1 MKRITVPLIILTLSI
16 LLFSCSNLLQ
26 KELNTSGTDTE
37 KATASNTVIL
47 TGSIEISGAFP
58 KEIADSFKAFRYM
71 AASGRTAFPSLPSG
85 SEYYI
90 ELTDPISETI
100 LNDSETNHAAFFGE
114 AGAELDEGTF
124 MVPLEKDRHYNLTV
138 ALIEENTPSKKLLSD
153 TRNDICITDDN
164 PVYLDTFFL
173 EPSITETG
181 TGTVALPIYIEPSAF
196 NGNAVINLAVR
207 NVKNLT
213 TGETLTATPFTFSE
227 RDTVNSIITLQGT
240 DITSGAYSMQIDFL
254 MQQGTSPEI
263 RMFTCKQTVN
273 VYDSMTTDTWVNNG
287 STGYISEGK
296 IKLTTQTIAASLP
309 SVFYVDQEADESGS
323 GSYANPFKTFQEAVI
338 SATSATSSGKKVTIH
353 IKDGYTDSITKT
365 FSNIPLN
372 GHLTIE
378 CWKNTIGDGLGTAT
392 FTLTENIDANY
403 SVFKIKNANAQ
414 VVLSGITLDGNGF
427 GSENSTAGI
436 DFQKGTLTLNNCTIK
451 NISSGGISMGEEA
464 KSLTITGKT
473 VITGNGTSGAISNVK
488 LAAGKKITVG
498 TLTSDSKIGVTLA
511 DEENDAGTVFTTGFK
526 ANNPSLLPSSIF
538 TSDKA
543 DDGGNALPVGYGSA
557 DDAAKKEAAL
567 YTAGHFTI
575 TPDMGDGVRII
586 LNKNAVAVNDNAANR
601 TVTVSVI
608 DIAGNRITPD
618 SIDAHLLLAGDVV
631 PTSASFAST
640 SGNAYT
646 ISPSL
651 REGAYQF
658 YVTAKAYGTPYSAT
672 FDFTV
677 HNNVTVPVATLTDPP
692 TSGSYSLSSKEEL
705 TKIFE
710 WATDTNIQSNF
721 EDVTFDISEDID
733 ITDFGGDWHPIT
745 TFKGT
750 INGNG
755 HTVSVPFSTNGGLVN
770 TNNGV
775 IENLVL
781 DITGTVSAEINYSY
795 FAYSNEGTIRNCKTT
810 GSVNITS
817 WKDISTFACIN
828 KGIIE
833 NCINEADLTISF
845 SGGWTGCYESVA
857 GIVHHN
863 QDNGVIIN
871 CVNYGTIYAADTYLV
886 SSATY
891 NGRVGGI
898 FIKSDAASTV
908 QNCYWL
914 KNCAKYNVANKDIFF
929 NRIGCFGSITQN
941 GGSSTFNVD
950 EVAGTNIGCGYFEG
964 RTITAGTAAECE
976 TDQTLAYGTDLL
988 IALNAYV
995 DAHPEDNLKYWVM
1008 GADGHVI
1015 LEGLEE

>member
-26 KELNTSGTDTE
+26 KELNTSGTDAE

-90 ELTDPISETI
+90 ELTDPINETI

-138 ALIEENTPSKKLLSD
+138 ALIEENDPSKKLLSD

-181 TGTVALPIYIEPSAF
+181 TGTVALPIYIEPTAF

-254 MQQGTSPEI
+254 MQQGASPEI

-309 SVFYVDQEADESGS
+309 SVFYVNQEAAESGS

-353 IKDGYTDSITKT
+353 INDGYTDSITKT
-365 FSNIPLN
+365 FSNMPLN

-427 GSENSTAGI
+427 GSENSTTGI
-436 DFQKGTLTLNNCTIK
+436 DFQKGELTLNNCTIK
-451 NISSGGISMGEEA
+451 NISTGGISMGGEA

-511 DEENDAGTVFTTGFK
+511 DEETEAGTVFTTGFK

-543 DDGGNALPVGYGSA
+543 DTGGNALPVGYGSA

-608 DIAGNRITPD
+608 DIAGNRITPAL
-618 SIDAHLLLAGDVV
+618 DAHLLLAGDVV
-631 PTSASFAST
+631 PTSASFASI

-658 YVTAKAYGTPYSAT
+658 YVTAVYDGKTYAST

-677 HNNVTVPVATLTDPP
+677 HNDATVPLATLTAPP

-710 WATDTNIQSNF
+710 WSTDTAIHADF

-733 ITDFGGDWHPIT
+733 ITDFGGDWYPIT

-755 HTVSVPFSTNGGLVN
+755 HTVSIPFSSNGGLVT
-770 TNNGV
+770 TNDGV
-775 IENLVL
+775 IENLVI
-781 DITGTVSAEINYSY
+781 DITGVIEANANYNF
-795 FAYSNEGTIRNCKTT
+795 FAYTNTGIIRNCKTT
-810 GSVNITS
+810 GSVEVKTQY
-817 WKDISTFACIN
+817 DIGPFAVIN
-828 KGIIE
+828 EGLIE
-833 NCINEADLTISF
+833 NCINEADLKYNKMANWADIYGSA
-845 SGGWTGCYESVA
+845 A
-857 GIVHHN
+857 GIAAHN
-863 QDNGVIIN
+863 NPNGIISN
-871 CVNYGTIYAADTYLV
+871 CVNYGTIYAATTFLV

-891 NGRVGGI
+891 NGRVGSI
-898 FIKSDAASTV
+898 FISSKENSTV

-914 KNCAKYNVANKDIFF
+914 KNCAKYNVDNKDIYF
-929 NRIGCFGSITQN
+929 NRIGCFGPLTQN
-941 GGSSTFNVD
+941 SGSSTFNVD

-1008 GADGHVI
+1008 GADGHVT